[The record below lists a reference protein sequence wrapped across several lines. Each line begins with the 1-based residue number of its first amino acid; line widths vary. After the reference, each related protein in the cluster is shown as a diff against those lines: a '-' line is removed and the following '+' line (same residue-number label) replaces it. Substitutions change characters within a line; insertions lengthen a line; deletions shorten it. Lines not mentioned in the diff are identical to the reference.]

1 MEGCLKLG
9 MISSTKRNFE
19 EGKENF
25 RRALELAEQT
35 GNQEVYDE
43 AKFGYAVVAAEK
55 GMNNFLG
62 YYSSKLGR
70 RGVCWCDI
78 LMNEIIQLSDE
89 FFFLE
94 NFLEGSITLSGGSNE
109 SRDSDDVGFGVVNGS
124 VGVDLSGERCTS
136 QTDSWTEEWS
146 LEVTIRSVKSHLRGR

>member
-1 MEGCLKLG
+1 
-9 MISSTKRNFE
+9 
-19 EGKENF
+19 
-25 RRALELAEQT
+25 
-35 GNQEVYDE
+35 
-43 AKFGYAVVAAEK
+43 
-55 GMNNFLG
+55 
-62 YYSSKLGR
+62 
-70 RGVCWCDI
+70 
-78 LMNEIIQLSDE
+78 MNEIIQLSDE

-109 SRDSDDVGFGVVNGS
+109 SRDSDDVGFGVIDGS